1 MTRIV
6 SVAVVI
12 LSASAL
18 FAAQPKSKEVLKRI
32 DVLLKMYEKEHPLK
46 HFPSTLKEFQQYAA
60 KKGKPLD
67 LTVFSTFEYD
77 RHGTSLG
84 IIYTCKDTGE
94 TAAIA
99 TGVVTTW

>member
-6 SVAVVI
+6 SLAVVI

-32 DVLLKMYEKEHPLK
+32 DVLLNIYEKEHPLK
-46 HFPSTLKEFQQYAA
+46 HFASTLRESQQYAA
-60 KKGKPLD
+60 KKRMPLD
-67 LTVFSTFEYD
+67 LTVFSRFDYD
-77 RHGTSLG
+77 RHGSSLG
-84 IIYTCKDTGE
+84 ITYTCKDTGE

-99 TGVVTTW
+99 TGVITAW

>member
-1 MTRIV
+1 MARIIPL
-6 SVAVVI
+6 AVLI

-18 FAAQPKSKEVLKRI
+18 FAAQPKSKGVLRRI

-46 HFPSTLKEFQQYAA
+46 HFPSTLKEFQQYAV
-60 KKGKPLD
+60 KKRMPLD
-67 LTVFSTFEYD
+67 LAVFSSFRYD

-84 IIYTCKDTGE
+84 MTYTCKDTGE

-99 TGVVTTW
+99 ACVITTW